1 MATQVTCSSL
11 RRFIEA
17 GLSSGRRLGGSRPGD
32 RGFSAAEFAHHMRMT
47 TREAWAALDQLATE
61 DLVTWVSTQDGH
73 DERWCLTKTGVYVV
87 ETIQKSKNRVQKK
100 AASAI
105 CERLTRL
112 SAVLGEFAEIERVV
126 GCGPWLHGQE
136 YGPVVVGL
144 EVDGW
149 GQVPAGQRLEMIV
162 RVLDLLALEG
172 ALPRRQLP
180 DVVVMG
186 YDIRNGVP
194 WRLRMHKVIGARVMP
209 PGMKGGQFVTVER
222 SALDV
227 DEAMY
232 QSELDSLATDLGM
245 WHERIG
251 SQEEFALRW
260 WDLVSGVTSLT
271 NEDARVEARRVWA
284 AKAMIGFEMA
294 AARKAPSA
302 AMSPKRRPK
311 VLPAKK
317 RLEDEAER
325 KAKSDFEREDRWREY
340 DRWDGAKSRLELN
353 FESPGFYVPGGVIGA
368 HADAMYE
375 AGVLETACVS
385 QARALGSRAEESQ
398 IWLAYQDL
406 RRQWL
411 DDLRVEREARSA
423 ETPTPTQRKTEV
435 EYLTV
440 FALGMGAPV
449 PFAVVRQ
456 PLSQAKA
463 LREVLDH
470 IAARCAGRLINVY
483 GKPMYTHLVG
493 DGDPFHRSTH
503 ALSFLMWSYRRS
515 NPQEKAM
522 LESVSSKLGRVVNS
536 VRIESS
542 GKTIASLRG
551 LLETEVIEGGCGL
564 ETIVE
569 GQDLPIRMHGYQEAK
584 KELEATREAVGPG
597 FFADFSERWLD
608 AQATRLFDALS
619 LLSKSE
625 DHKVGGRLRVALWGR
640 SHGDEGNGEPRVVQ
654 REAGLMEVRA
664 EFKDGSLTWLVRD
677 GVVAPKVVFERQG
690 VPGPR
695 RYAQLPAER
704 EVDGGVLELRYKGE
718 VVSWPLVGVRRDAK
732 PMGVCL
738 ALSEPFLKALLWF
751 CGGDAV
757 QKAKTWVPEN
767 LYHVPKV
774 REMLAEAR
782 MAEKQQRDEAER
794 LSEADE
800 TDSPPSDI
808 VKVLKLT
815 DIQWLAAL
823 VDLGLGLSN
832 HEAFAHWGQ
841 GALQASL

>member
-17 GLSSGRRLGGSRPGD
+17 GLSSGRRIGGSRPGD

-47 TREAWAALDQLATE
+47 TREAWAALDQLAAE

-73 DERWCLTKTGVYVV
+73 DERWCLTKNGVYVV
-87 ETIQKSKNRVQKK
+87 ETIQKSKNRVQRK

-105 CERLTRL
+105 GERLTSL
-112 SAVLGEFAEIERVV
+112 NAVLGDFAEIGRVV
-126 GCGPWLHGQE
+126 GCGPWLHGHE
-136 YGPVVVGL
+136 YGPVIVGL

-162 RVLDLLALEG
+162 RVLDSLALEG

-180 DVVVMG
+180 DVVVIG
-186 YDIRNGVP
+186 YDSRNGVP

-209 PGMKGGQFVTVER
+209 PGMKGGQLVTVER

-227 DEAMY
+227 DESIY

-245 WHERIG
+245 WNEKAGR
-251 SQEEFALRW
+251 QEEFSLRW
-260 WDLVSGVTSLT
+260 WDLIGEVTSLT
-271 NEDARVEARRVWA
+271 SEQARVEARRLLS

-294 AARKAPSA
+294 AARKAPCA
-302 AMSPKRRPK
+302 AISPKRRPK
-311 VLPAKK
+311 VLPAKQ

-325 KAKSDFEREDRWREY
+325 KEKSDFDKEDRWRQSH
-340 DRWDGAKSRLELN
+340 RWDGAKSRLELN
-353 FESPGFYVPGGVIGA
+353 FESPGFYVPEGVIGA

-375 AGVLETACVS
+375 SGVLETASVA
-385 QARALGSRAEESQ
+385 QARTLGSLVEESEIQ
-398 IWLAYQDL
+398 LAYQDV
-406 RRQWL
+406 RRVWL

-423 ETPTPTQRKTEV
+423 ATPAPPQRKTEV

-440 FALGMGAPV
+440 FALGLGEPMPV
-449 PFAVVRQ
+449 GVVRQ
-456 PLSQAKA
+456 PLSQEKA
-463 LREVLDH
+463 LRQVLDLV
-470 IAARCAGRLINVY
+470 AAGCARRLVKVY
-483 GKPMYTHLVG
+483 GKRMHTHLVG
-493 DGDPFHRSTH
+493 DGEPFYRSTH
-503 ALSFLMWSYRRS
+503 DLSFLMWSYRRS
-515 NPQEKAM
+515 TPEEQAM
-522 LESVSSKLGRVVNS
+522 LEGVSSKLGRVVNS
-536 VRIESS
+536 VRIDSS
-542 GKTIASLRG
+542 GKTTASLRG

-564 ETIVE
+564 DTIVE
-569 GQDLPIRMHGYQEAK
+569 GPDLPIRMHGYQEAK
-584 KELEATREAVGPG
+584 KELDVTREAVGQV
-597 FFADFSERWLD
+597 FFGDFDERWLD
-608 AQATRLFDALS
+608 AQRTGLFDALS
-619 LLSKSE
+619 LLSHSQE
-625 DHKVGGRLRVALWGR
+625 HKVGRRLRVALWGR
-640 SHGDEGNGEPRVVQ
+640 RDEAQGSGGPRVVQ
-654 REAGLMEVRA
+654 RESGLMEVRA
-664 EFKDGSLTWLVRD
+664 EFKDGSLTWLVRGD
-677 GVVAPKVVFERQG
+677 VVVPKVVFERKG

-695 RYAQLPAER
+695 RFAQLPAER
-704 EVDGGVLELRYKGE
+704 EVDGGLLELRYKGE
-718 VVSWPLVGVRRDAK
+718 VVSWPLVGVRRDGK

-782 MAEKQQRDEAER
+782 RAEKQERDEAER

-800 TDSPPSDI
+800 TDSPPSA
-808 VKVLKLT
+808 VVEVLKLT

-832 HEAFAHWGQ
+832 HEVFANWRQ
-841 GALQASL
+841 GGLAASL